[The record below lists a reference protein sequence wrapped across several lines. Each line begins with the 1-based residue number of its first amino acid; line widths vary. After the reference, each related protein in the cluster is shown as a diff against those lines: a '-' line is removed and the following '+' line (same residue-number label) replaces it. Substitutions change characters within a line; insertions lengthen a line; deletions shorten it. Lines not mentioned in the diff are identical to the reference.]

1 MGIVSS
7 RAVLLKPPEPRK
19 SEVYPRANINP
30 LTAPDRLVCDELRKE
45 IQRSLSYQK
54 PETCDRVSL
63 LQVTSKGIQQEDVR
77 SFLPLQE
84 NPLSRDGHDSRPAEL
99 F

>member
-1 MGIVSS
+1 MGIISS

-19 SEVYPRANINP
+19 SEVYPRTNLNP
-30 LTAPDRLVCDELRKE
+30 ISPLDRLVCDELRKE
-45 IQRSLSYQK
+45 VQRSLSHQK

-63 LQVTSKGIQQEDVR
+63 LQVTSKGVQQEDVR
-77 SFLPLQE
+77 SLLSMQE
-84 NPLSRDGHDSRPAEL
+84 SPISRHGHHSGTTEL